1 MGHGF
6 CMTLPSTGKKFHGF
20 SLMEVM
26 IVVVIIG
33 ILAALAYPNLEKY
46 LKRARQTEAKTN
58 LSAIYTAQKIYLTL
72 HQSILKISMNLTLA
86 WLRGS
91 THTLYRKHRQ
101 APSKLKPKEILMMMM
116 YWIPGPSTRIRIY
129 AIPSTTSLQRKVFKI
144 FEPSSF
150 CLLYTSPSPRDKRQ
164 SRMPSSA

>member
-6 CMTLPSTGKKFHGF
+6 CMTLPSTRKRFHGF

-58 LSAIYTAQKIYLTL
+58 LSAIYTAQKIYFTL
-72 HQSILKISMNLTLA
+72 HQSYTKDINELDLSLA
-86 WLRGS
+86 QG
-91 THTLYRKHRQ
+91 
-101 APSKLKPKEILMMMM
+101 
-116 YWIPGPSTRIRIY
+116 
-129 AIPSTTSLQRKVFKI
+129 
-144 FEPSSF
+144 
-150 CLLYTSPSPRDKRQ
+150 LYTYTIQEASTSTFKAKAEGNIYNDDALDTWTIEQNKILFNDNDNVT
-164 SRMPSSA
+164 AE

>member
-6 CMTLPSTGKKFHGF
+6 CITMPSTRKRFHGF

-58 LSAIYTAQKIYLTL
+58 LSAIYTAQKIYFTL
-72 HQSILKISMNLTLA
+72 HQSYAEDINELDLNLVQGDPYSLTIQEA
-86 WLRGS
+86 S
-91 THTLYRKHRQ
+91 TSIFKAQ
-101 APSKLKPKEILMMMM
+101 AE
-116 YWIPGPSTRIRIY
+116 GNIY
-129 AIPSTTSLQRKVFKI
+129 DDDALDTWTIDQ
-144 FEPSSF
+144 
-150 CLLYTSPSPRDKRQ
+150 DKNLFNTIDDLT
-164 SRMPSSA
+164 AE

>member
-6 CMTLPSTGKKFHGF
+6 CMTLQSIRKRFHGF

-58 LSAIYTAQKIYLTL
+58 LSAIYTAQKIYFTL
-72 HQSILKISMNLTLA
+72 HQSYAEDINELDLSLVQGDPYTFTMEASTSTFKAQAEGNIDDDAALDTWTIDQNKILFN
-86 WLRGS
+86 
-91 THTLYRKHRQ
+91 
-101 APSKLKPKEILMMMM
+101 
-116 YWIPGPSTRIRIY
+116 
-129 AIPSTTSLQRKVFKI
+129 
-144 FEPSSF
+144 
-150 CLLYTSPSPRDKRQ
+150 DKDNVT
-164 SRMPSSA
+164 AE

>member
-6 CMTLPSTGKKFHGF
+6 CMTLPSTRKRFHGF

-58 LSAIYTAQKIYLTL
+58 LSAIYTAQKIYFSL
-72 HQSILKISMNLTLA
+72 HQSYADDINELDLSLAQGDPYTFTIQEASTSTFKAQAEGNIDDDALETWTIDQDKNL
-86 WLRGS
+86 
-91 THTLYRKHRQ
+91 
-101 APSKLKPKEILMMMM
+101 SKDNDNVTAE
-116 YWIPGPSTRIRIY
+116 
-129 AIPSTTSLQRKVFKI
+129 
-144 FEPSSF
+144 
-150 CLLYTSPSPRDKRQ
+150 
-164 SRMPSSA
+164 

>member
-6 CMTLPSTGKKFHGF
+6 CMTLPSTRKRFHGF

-58 LSAIYTAQKIYLTL
+58 LSAIYTAQKIYFTL
-72 HQSILKISMNLTLA
+72 HQSYAEDIKKLDLSLVQGGPYTFTMEASTSTFKAQAEGNIDDDDVLDTWTIDQDKNLFNTIDDVTA
-86 WLRGS
+86 
-91 THTLYRKHRQ
+91 
-101 APSKLKPKEILMMMM
+101 E
-116 YWIPGPSTRIRIY
+116 
-129 AIPSTTSLQRKVFKI
+129 
-144 FEPSSF
+144 
-150 CLLYTSPSPRDKRQ
+150 
-164 SRMPSSA
+164 

>member
-6 CMTLPSTGKKFHGF
+6 CMTLPSTRKRFHGF

-58 LSAIYTAQKIYLTL
+58 LSAIYTAQKIYFTL
-72 HQSILKISMNLTLA
+72 HQSYAEDINELDLSLVQGDPYTFTMEASKSTFKAQAEGNIDDDDALDIWTIDQNKILFN
-86 WLRGS
+86 
-91 THTLYRKHRQ
+91 
-101 APSKLKPKEILMMMM
+101 
-116 YWIPGPSTRIRIY
+116 
-129 AIPSTTSLQRKVFKI
+129 
-144 FEPSSF
+144 
-150 CLLYTSPSPRDKRQ
+150 DKDNVT
-164 SRMPSSA
+164 AE

>member
-6 CMTLPSTGKKFHGF
+6 CMTLPSTRKRFHGF

-58 LSAIYTAQKIYLTL
+58 LSAIYTAQKIYFTL
-72 HQSILKISMNLTLA
+72 HQSYADDINELDLNLVQGDPYTFTMEA
-86 WLRGS
+86 S
-91 THTLYRKHRQ
+91 KNTFKAQ
-101 APSKLKPKEILMMMM
+101 AEGNIDDDDALDIWTIDQDKNLSKDNDNVTAE
-116 YWIPGPSTRIRIY
+116 
-129 AIPSTTSLQRKVFKI
+129 
-144 FEPSSF
+144 
-150 CLLYTSPSPRDKRQ
+150 
-164 SRMPSSA
+164 

>member
-6 CMTLPSTGKKFHGF
+6 CMTLPSIRKRFQGF

-58 LSAIYTAQKIYLTL
+58 LSAIYTAQKIYFTL
-72 HQSILKISMNLTLA
+72 HQSYTKDINELDLSLAQGDPYTFTIQEASTSTFKAQAEGNIDDDDVLDTWTIDQDKDLRNTIDDVTAEKSIQNL
-86 WLRGS
+86 
-91 THTLYRKHRQ
+91 
-101 APSKLKPKEILMMMM
+101 
-116 YWIPGPSTRIRIY
+116 
-129 AIPSTTSLQRKVFKI
+129 
-144 FEPSSF
+144 
-150 CLLYTSPSPRDKRQ
+150 
-164 SRMPSSA
+164 